1 MSAAKANAYGDKSWT
16 YSRPLPYFDPRFHSL
31 SDTKGSQPMTE
42 MCGFDARLSCT
53 NLDQLRNGQG
63 SKK

>member
-53 NLDQLRNGQG
+53 NLD
-63 SKK
+63 